1 MLTLARWR
9 APGEFAGVPVPETR
23 YARSGDFH
31 VAFQVMGDGP
41 VNLVYVPGW
50 VSHLELELENGMS
63 RRFYEA
69 LASFTRLVRFDKRG
83 TGMSDRVMVPMSMDE
98 RIDDI
103 RAVLDAAEV
112 ERASLLGFSEGGTMA
127 AVFAARYPERVDKL
141 VLYASHAG
149 KISGSPD
156 FPCGYEVEP
165 MIRRIVELV
174 ETRWGTGD
182 TLEHFAP
189 SLWRHRQAD
198 RARAGQGRFERMAAT
213 PSAAVAHMEFLRG
226 NDARPVM
233 PTIQAPTLV
242 VHRAGDRI
250 VPLCNGEYLAA
261 AIPDARLVV
270 IDGDDHLPYVG
281 DVAAVVREVEQFL
294 VGTTCHADG
303 LRRRTDTAADPIT
316 LLTAAELRVA
326 ECVAQGMTN
335 PAIAEALHLS
345 RHTVESHLKR
355 VYHKLGVTRV
365 QLVGISSAG
374 ANR

>member
-1 MLTLARWR
+1 M
-9 APGEFAGVPVPETR
+9 PETR

-31 VAFQVMGDGP
+31 VAFQVIGDGP
-41 VNLVYVPGW
+41 VNLVYIPGW
-50 VSHLELELENGMS
+50 VSHLELELENGLS
-63 RRFYEA
+63 RRFYDA

-83 TGMSDRVMVPMSMDE
+83 TGMSDRVMVPMSLDE

-127 AVFAARYPERVDKL
+127 AVFAARHPERVDKL

-149 KISGSPD
+149 KVSGSPD

-165 MIRRIVELV
+165 MIRRIVDVV
-174 ETRWGTGD
+174 ENRWGSGD

-198 RARAGQGRFERMAAT
+198 RARAGQARFERMAAT
-213 PSAAVAHMEFLRG
+213 PGAALAHLRFLLG

-233 PTIQAPTLV
+233 PLIQAPTLV
-242 VHRAGDRI
+242 LHRAGDRI
-250 VPLCNGEYLAA
+250 VPLCNAKYLAG

-270 IDGDDHLPYVG
+270 VDGDDHLPYAG
-281 DVAAVVREVEQFL
+281 DAASVVREVEQFL
-294 VGTTCHADG
+294 VGTTRHAEG
-303 LRRRTDTAADPIT
+303 LRRQTDAAGDPLT

-326 ECVAQGMTN
+326 EYVAQGMAN

-355 VYHKLGVTRV
+355 IYTKLGVTRV
-365 QLVGISSAG
+365 QLAGIISAG
-374 ANR
+374 ASR